1 MKLIQFT
8 RILDQSS
15 GIGRVASELNT
26 TLKKNGHDVINYCIY
41 KNEKQDFGKGKVI
54 VIPVVYKIE
63 KYLGK
68 WLGKAISVFLF
79 DIITSILSL
88 AHRKDVKLYNGCGY
102 NNGIQVG
109 HSCHLQALKTKVNNG
124 SFSWIINPLHYT
136 CILREFIVFKILKRH
151 FLVAISQKVKHEFI
165 TNYSFPSER
174 IKVIPNGVDVSK
186 FKPEQLN
193 RDLKQ
198 RLGIPF
204 DKKIFIFVGN
214 EFQRKGL
221 KIILNGIAHCDKK
234 SLENITLLIISRD
247 NPDEYIKHA
256 KKIGIYDICIFL
268 GEIKDVSPYFNISDF
283 AFLMSDYEP
292 FGLVGIEAMASGNIL
307 LSTGVD
313 GIADYLIDGENGYI
327 TPRTSEHVTHVV
339 TQCLNLEVDVKNNML
354 INAYNTAQSY
364 AWDKIALEYSE
375 VISKYKKEYC
385 K

>member
-136 CILREFIVFKILKRH
+136 CILREFIVFKILKRN
-151 FLVAISQKVKHEFI
+151 F
-165 TNYSFPSER
+165 
-174 IKVIPNGVDVSK
+174 
-186 FKPEQLN
+186 
-193 RDLKQ
+193 
-198 RLGIPF
+198 
-204 DKKIFIFVGN
+204 
-214 EFQRKGL
+214 
-221 KIILNGIAHCDKK
+221 
-234 SLENITLLIISRD
+234 
-247 NPDEYIKHA
+247 
-256 KKIGIYDICIFL
+256 
-268 GEIKDVSPYFNISDF
+268 
-283 AFLMSDYEP
+283 
-292 FGLVGIEAMASGNIL
+292 
-307 LSTGVD
+307 
-313 GIADYLIDGENGYI
+313 
-327 TPRTSEHVTHVV
+327 
-339 TQCLNLEVDVKNNML
+339 
-354 INAYNTAQSY
+354 
-364 AWDKIALEYSE
+364 
-375 VISKYKKEYC
+375 
-385 K
+385 